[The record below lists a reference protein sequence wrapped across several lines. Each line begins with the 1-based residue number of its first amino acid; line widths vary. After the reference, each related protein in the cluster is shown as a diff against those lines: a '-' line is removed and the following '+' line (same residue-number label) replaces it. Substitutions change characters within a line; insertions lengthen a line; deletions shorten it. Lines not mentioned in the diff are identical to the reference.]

1 MVTTDRS
8 IRRTPS
14 SLTAAAIGGLLAV
27 ALAGC
32 GAAATPVPAAQ
43 SAPATPGASVSN
55 AAPSAPSAA
64 APSAAAPSAAATA
77 NPVSSTAPA
86 AGSGTAA
93 AWCGFVI
100 EINTKYGYM
109 TNKNYSAKPP
119 SVDVQR
125 QILTEALSRLDEWVA
140 KTPPEIKDATAAE
153 VAYFQ
158 RLKAYG
164 DAHGWT
170 NPAAFPQPTAAEL
183 TLIGSLVP
191 YQEKECGITFGK

>member
-1 MVTTDRS
+1 MATIGQS
-8 IRRTPS
+8 NRRTPS

-32 GAAATPVPAAQ
+32 GAAATPNPAA
-43 SAPATPGASVSN
+43 SSSPGASVES
-55 AAPSAPSAA
+55 AAPSTP
-64 APSAAAPSAAATA
+64 PTPAPSAAATA
-77 NPVSSTAPA
+77 TPVASATPV
-86 AGSGTAA
+86 AGGGTAA

-119 SVDVQR
+119 SIDVQR
-125 QILTEALSRLDEWVA
+125 QIVTEALSRLDEWVA
-140 KTPPEIKDATAAE
+140 KSPPEIKDATAAE

-170 NPAAFPQPTAAEL
+170 DAAAFPPPTAAEGGL
-183 TLIGSLVP
+183 LASLVS